1 MLQVKSF
8 KIADGEGISELLRT
22 NKLAPGAS
30 ILVTN
35 GEVAIPY
42 EDGEPDSPEQI
53 KIDIKESIVKLAK
66 EIRFFEHEQRVT
78 IKQREGAI
86 AQFETLNNDLEEAK
100 TNKTKDGHDTKQ
112 TLKEEVARLDNVI
125 QQYEIMLTKNQGAI
139 TEKSTQIGVY
149 QEELGAI

>member
-8 KIADGEGISELLRT
+8 KISDGEGISELLRT
-22 NKLAPGAS
+22 NKLAHGAG

-42 EDGEPDSPEQI
+42 EDGEPDSPGQI
-53 KIDIKESIVKLAK
+53 KMDIKESIAKLNK

-78 IKQREGAI
+78 IKQREGAMT
-86 AQFETLNNDLEEAK
+86 QFDTLNKRIEESK
-100 TNKTKDGHDTKQ
+100 TNKTKDRYE
-112 TLKEEVARLDNVI
+112 LKEEVSRLENVI

-139 TEKSTQIGVY
+139 TEKSTQMEVY
-149 QEELGAI
+149 QEELDAI